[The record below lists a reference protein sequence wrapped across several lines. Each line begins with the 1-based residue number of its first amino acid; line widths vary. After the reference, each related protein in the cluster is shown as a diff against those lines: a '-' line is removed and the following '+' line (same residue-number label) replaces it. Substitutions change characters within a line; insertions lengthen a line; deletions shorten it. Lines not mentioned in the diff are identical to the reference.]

1 MANENMIAQV
11 RSGMAVHTAD
21 GQPLGK
27 VAQVWVGTDPTAS
40 SPRCD
45 DERCSRIEVHS
56 GRLLKRQVRYV
67 PISAISAVAPDHVTL
82 KVDAAVV
89 DEHNWL
95 RKPQWITGMTGS
107 ADAKN
112 EELERQTFS
121 GIGGQ
126 YGG

>member
-1 MANENMIAQV
+1 MASENVIAQV
-11 RSGMAVHTAD
+11 RSGMAVRTAD
-21 GQPLGK
+21 AQPLGK

-45 DERCSRIEVHS
+45 DESCSRLEVQR

-67 PISAISAVAPDHVTL
+67 PISAIANVATDHVTL

-95 RKPQWITGMTGS
+95 RKPQWITGMTAS

-112 EELERQTFS
+112 EALRDNTFARGS
-121 GIGGQ
+121 GG
-126 YGG
+126 